1 VGLIQDIENRLLD
14 LLSRLLQPVVAPLTR
29 LWEIL
34 KGFFTAVIDVIPES
48 TELVK
53 LIYSEVLEWKDF
65 RENANFKGG
74 VINLQ
79 STRNKIEDL
88 IAEAVNAWRSLVDL
102 FTHGFRNVTVR
113 PIEEATEALTDVI
126 DAFGS
131 LEKLGLKAWLE
142 RIGPTLEKAGGKIFE
157 ILAVIQ
163 AVAEELLRVVRQLRS
178 IVDFTADVR
187 RTFEEGEGL
196 FLKQTNPRRKI
207 KIAEVSGGGEI
218 KIRLG
223 NLHQ

>member
-1 VGLIQDIENRLLD
+1 VGFIQDIENRLLD
-14 LLSRLLQPVVAPLTR
+14 LLSRLFQPILRPLNR

-34 KGFFTAVIDVIPES
+34 KGFFTAIIDVIPE
-48 TELVK
+48 TIDLVK
-53 LIYSEVLEWKDF
+53 LTYSEVLEWKNF
-65 RENANFKGG
+65 RESANFKGG

-88 IAEAVNAWRSLVDL
+88 ISKAIAAWHALIDL
-102 FTHGFRNVTVR
+102 FTSGFRNITVR

-131 LEKLGLKAWLE
+131 LEKLGLKSFLE
-142 RIGPTLEKAGGKIFE
+142 RIGPTLEKAGGKVFE
-157 ILAVIQ
+157 VLAVIQ
-163 AVAEELLRVVRQLRS
+163 AVAEELLKVVRELRA
-178 IVDFTADVR
+178 IVDFTAEVR

-207 KIAEVSGGGEI
+207 KIADVSGGGEI

-223 NLHQ
+223 KLHQ

>member
-1 VGLIQDIENRLLD
+1 MGLIQDIENRLLD
-14 LLSRLLQPVVAPLTR
+14 LLSRLIQPVVQPLMR
-29 LWEIL
+29 LWNIL
-34 KGFFTAVIDVIPES
+34 KGFFTALIDVIPE
-48 TELVK
+48 TIELVK
-53 LIYSEVLEWKDF
+53 LIYSEVLEWRHF
-65 RENANFKGG
+65 REDVNFKGG

-88 IAEAVNAWRSLVDL
+88 ISEAITAWHSLVDL
-102 FTHGFRNVTVR
+102 FTHGFRNLTVR

-131 LEKLGLKAWLE
+131 LEKVGLKAWLE

-163 AVAEELLRVVRQLRS
+163 AVAEELLRVVRQIRS

-196 FLKQTNPRRKI
+196 FLKQTNPRKT
-207 KIAEVSGGGEI
+207 IALADGGEI

-223 NLHQ
+223 SLHQ

>member
-1 VGLIQDIENRLLD
+1 MGLIQDIENRLLD
-14 LLSRLLQPVVAPLTR
+14 LLSRLIQPVVAPLMR
-29 LWEIL
+29 LWNIL
-34 KGFFTAVIDVIPES
+34 KGFFTAVIDVIPE
-48 TELVK
+48 TTDLVK
-53 LIYSEVLEWKDF
+53 LIYSEVLEWKNF

-79 STRNKIEDL
+79 STRNKIEEL
-88 IAEAVNAWRSLVDL
+88 ITEAIAAWHALVDL
-102 FTHGFRNVTVR
+102 FTSGFRNVTVR

-131 LEKLGLKAWLE
+131 LERLGLKAWLE
-142 RIGPTLEKAGGKIFE
+142 RIGPTLEKAGGKVFE
-157 ILAVIQ
+157 VLAVIQ
-163 AVAEELLRVVRQLRS
+163 AVAEELLKVVREIRS
-178 IVDFTADVR
+178 IVDFTASVR

-223 NLHQ
+223 KLHQ